1 MLNKWF
7 EDVLPK
13 EEKKKKQKEEV
24 KEEEGK
30 DDQMRVDQ
38 PPPNELVIDPEKQAE
53 ITSSLK
59 DYIDFNKKNPL
70 ALAHICNLFGVTAD
84 QFGELLNDDP
94 TKYRDIPF
102 ATFLESGSDRRS
114 LAKDVD

>member
-1 MLNKWF
+1 
-7 EDVLPK
+7 
-13 EEKKKKQKEEV
+13 
-24 KEEEGK
+24 
-30 DDQMRVDQ
+30 MRVDQ

-84 QFGELLNDDP
+84 
-94 TKYRDIPF
+94 
-102 ATFLESGSDRRS
+102 
-114 LAKDVD
+114 